1 MATKYSSID
10 SRKSSGAA
18 DALTER
24 DIFELPDWSAAAR
37 RRTRKAA
44 ALREEVVAEYRI
56 RIRRQPG
63 RQERRLARKVDREF
77 VL

>member
-1 MATKYSSID
+1 MAIKNSSIN
-10 SRKSSGAA
+10 SGKSSVAA

-24 DIFELPDWSAAAR
+24 DIFELPDWSAVSR

-63 RQERRLARKVDREF
+63 HQERRLARKVDREF